1 MKKKK
6 NPNSEWLRKDRLF
19 LSPINKTWVLR
30 SPRKTQQFYKT
41 WDGDFLLVILPFLT
55 GGSPTC
61 SKWLLSLRMS
71 VFQLARRGKKSM
83 LSEIYTWHCCLYFC
97 LYFMGQS
104 LVIWPLLFYW
114 RLGNAVII
122 LGSHKPWYLLE
133 TRDKR
138 GYWEKIS
145 TLCHCVCDLVTF
157 THDILILYLLQ
168 SDKHRADVRMWG
180 AISPWFVGHFT
191 YLIYNVLNIQTSS
204 VFLSLIE
211 STKYFVHPIIYQTLS
226 MKGTRLIKY
235 GLCT

>member
-1 MKKKK
+1 MAASFKTNKQNIEKK

-145 TLCHCVCDLVTF
+145 TVCHCVCDLVTF
-157 THDILILYLLQ
+157 THDILWFCTYCKVTNIGQ
-168 SDKHRADVRMWG
+168 MWG
-180 AISPWFVGHFT
+180 CEVP
-191 YLIYNVLNIQTSS
+191 S
-204 VFLSLIE
+204 V
-211 STKYFVHPIIYQTLS
+211 
-226 MKGTRLIKY
+226 R
-235 GLCT
+235 GLLVILHIWYIMC